1 MIFQTD
7 KNIRFAIWLN
17 GYVKLKKR
25 KKEYVSF
32 FAFSFK
38 LSCLL
43 FQLVNYASLSR
54 SVRILWFAKQI
65 SSFQVSFP
73 TSHNSV
79 T

>member
-25 KKEYVSF
+25 ERKEYVSF

-43 FQLVNYASLSR
+43 F
-54 SVRILWFAKQI
+54 
-65 SSFQVSFP
+65 
-73 TSHNSV
+73 
-79 T
+79 